1 MDDVKKQDDT
11 NDLMP
16 DSTIMV
22 DLPAGQQPV
31 SSVRASLVILA
42 GSDIGREIEVH
53 GRGQIIGR
61 SPMAHTTINAPSVSR
76 QHVRIERVD
85 EPDAVYFEL
94 VDLGSSNGSHVNGE
108 RVDRTRLKNGDR
120 ITLGEVLFKFI
131 LQDEVDQ
138 RFHQEIH
145 RLITYDRLTGLMT
158 MESFR
163 QHLDRCVQA
172 SGPEARFSLAMTDLD
187 GLKKVNDTHGHL
199 AGRMVVREM
208 GAMMR
213 ASLRK
218 QDIPALY
225 GGDEGVV
232 LFPETLLADAVE
244 VAEGLR
250 RTIEER
256 EFSFENRTFRV
267 SISQGLAEWPRH
279 GRTANEIIAAADRA
293 LYAAKA
299 AGRNCVKTADTGQ
312 A

>member
-1 MDDVKKQDDT
+1 MEDVKKNDDT
-11 NDLMP
+11 NDFLP

-22 DLPAGQQPV
+22 DLPPGQEPAATA
-31 SSVRASLVILA
+31 RASLVVLA
-42 GSDIGREIEVH
+42 GGDIGREIEVH

-85 EPDAVYFEL
+85 EKEAFFFEL
-94 VDLGSSNGSHVNGE
+94 IDLGSSNGTHVNGE
-108 RVDRTRLKNGDR
+108 RIDRVQLKNGDR
-120 ITLGEVLFKFI
+120 IALGEVLFKFI

-163 QHLDRCVQA
+163 KHLDRHVLL
-172 SGPEARFSLAMTDLD
+172 SGAESCFSLAMTDLD

-213 ASLRK
+213 ACMRPN
-218 QDIPALY
+218 DIPALY

-232 LFPETLLADAVE
+232 LFPATPLAGAIE
-244 VAEGLR
+244 VAETLR
-250 RTIEER
+250 RTIEARVFPFEGK
-256 EFSFENRTFRV
+256 EFKV

-279 GRTANEIIAAADRA
+279 GSTAREIIAAADRA

-299 AGRNCVKTADTGQ
+299 AGRNCVKTAEG
-312 A
+312 